1 MHLAHHIVMQQ
12 MLHKVDNVFV
22 TELIDERLPL
32 VKIKKTI

>member
-1 MHLAHHIVMQQ
+1 MHLARHIVMQQ
-12 MLHKVDNVFV
+12 VLHHVDNVFV